1 MNRAADTF
9 PQRVVALVPA
19 RDEAAAVG
27 GVVAGL
33 LALERAPGVPLL
45 ARVVVCDN
53 GSRDAT
59 ATVAAAAGASV
70 VHQAIPG
77 YGAACLAAAT
87 AMDNAAGDAD
97 TLLYVDADASVQ
109 LAELPALVAA
119 LAQADLVV
127 GSRAHGSNHAGN
139 NERCINESCF
149 NERRFNEPGALTWP
163 QRVGNAL
170 ASALIRALWRQP
182 VTDLGPTRVIRRSVY
197 DALGMADTRYGWTVE
212 MQVKAIAR
220 GFRVVEVPVS
230 ARRRIGRSKISG
242 TLRGVTGAAFG
253 IFGMIARLWWAERR
267 HAATRLPAAAHP
279 VGSARSE

>member
-1 MNRAADTF
+1 MSRAADTF

-27 GVVAGL
+27 LVVAGL

-45 ARVVVCDN
+45 TRVVVCDN

-59 ATVAAAAGASV
+59 ATVAAAAGATV
-70 VHQAIPG
+70 VHQATPG

-87 AMDNAAGDAD
+87 VVDDAAGDAD
-97 TLLYVDADASVQ
+97 ALLYVDADASVQ

-119 LAQADLVV
+119 LDHADLVV
-127 GSRAHGSNHAGN
+127 GSRAHGANDADA
-139 NERCINESCF
+139 NEH
-149 NERRFNEPGALTWP
+149 RFNEPGALTWP
-163 QRVGNAL
+163 QRVGNAF
-170 ASALIRALWRQP
+170 ASALIRTLWRQP
-182 VTDLGPTRVIRRSVY
+182 VTDLGPTRVIRRHVY

-220 GFRVVEVPVS
+220 GYRVIEVPVS

-242 TLRGVTGAAFG
+242 TVRGVIGAAFG

-267 HAATRLPAAAHP
+267 HAATRLPAAAQP